1 VGPRNAEIEALGPLL
16 DRLMRRSRERDWLVV
31 GDFNRPA
38 RAGCWGPLAERG
50 WTMARLPV
58 PTSISA
64 RGYRN
69 DYDHLL
75 LNPRHTREWTREAER
90 LDFVTSLCR
99 GNFAWCLA
107 QVSDHAP
114 IYAAFSTAGPD
125 DD

>member
-1 VGPRNAEIEALGPLL
+1 MTAPHPR
-16 DRLMRRSRERDWLVV
+16 
-31 GDFNRPA
+31 
-38 RAGCWGPLAERG
+38 
-50 WTMARLPV
+50 

-64 RGYRN
+64 AGYRN

-75 LNPRHTREWTREAER
+75 LNPRHTREWTREADR
-90 LDFVTSLCR
+90 LDFVARLCR

-114 IYAAFSTAGPD
+114 IYATFSTRGPD